1 MPISNGKVTD
11 KFGLS
16 IMNNYNIVGQLLS
29 DCMNL
34 DEFDQSRYD
43 NRLYDDFK
51 IGKKKQKLNIEPTV
65 NLVSTKSTYSDRSNK
80 DSNYDS
86 YKAL

>member
-1 MPISNGKVTD
+1 VTD

-16 IMNNYNIVGQLLS
+16 IINNYNIVGQLLS

-51 IGKKKQKLNIEPTV
+51 IGKKKQKLNTEPTV

-86 YKAL
+86 YKVCMRKKALY